1 MAGVSRLQYSTEA
14 RLVRVMCSG
23 RVDLEFVLRA
33 FSNGMDGVFIG
44 GCRLNECNYITHG
57 NYHALNMVLLCRKI
71 MEHIGLN
78 PERLRIEFMS
88 SAEGILFAEVMSEF
102 GNKVKE
108 LGPLGKVEGIDQ
120 NELKSKLAEIT
131 KLVPYIKLVKNEKL
145 ASRLENPEEYDKL
158 FTKDEI
164 DKLFSEVISYYIDP
178 EKCQACMTCAKR
190 CPVEAIISAKN
201 QIHVIDQEK
210 CIKCGTCFE
219 VCPPKFGAVTD
230 TPDAAVQV
238 SDPGDNPDEVASW
251 ASRPI
256 GIQAQVDDAP
266 DALVITIP
274 PMRFVHVLRTRKNM
288 TNFSPKTK

>member
-1 MAGVSRLQYSTEA
+1 MAGVSRLQYTTET
-14 RLVRVMCSG
+14 RLIRVMCSG

-33 FSNGMDGVFIG
+33 FSNGTDGVFIG

-57 NYHALNMVLLCRKI
+57 NYHALNMVLLCRRI

-78 PERLRIEFMS
+78 PERLKIEFMS
-88 SAEGILFAEVMSEF
+88 SAEGIFFAEVMSEF
-102 GNKVKE
+102 GNKVRE
-108 LGPLGKVEGIDQ
+108 LGPLGKAEGIDQ

-145 ASRLENPEEYDKL
+145 ASRVENPQEYEKL

-210 CIKCGTCFE
+210 CIKCGTCLE
-219 VCPPKFGAVTD
+219 VCPPKFRAVTEIVGA
-230 TPDAAVQV
+230 PV
-238 SDPGDNPDEVASW
+238 PP
-251 ASRPI
+251 PI
-256 GIQAQVDDAP
+256 P
-266 DALVITIP
+266 EEKRTIV
-274 PMRFVHVLRTRKNM
+274 RKSKEKVL
-288 TNFSPKTK
+288 